1 MLDEVGAVV
10 VSLPPEDAVFGW
22 DYPALR
28 SVLRARG
35 LPHVCLRGDP
45 YETPTP
51 ADHAALDAMV
61 AAASRLQEAR
71 HG

>member
-1 MLDEVGAVV
+1 MLDEVDAVV
-10 VSLPPEDAVFGW
+10 VSLPPNDAVFGW

-28 SVLRARG
+28 NLLNTRRI
-35 LPHVCLRGDP
+35 PHVCLRGEP
-45 YETPTP
+45 HETPTP

-61 AAASRLQEAR
+61 SAASRLQEAR